1 MKRFQILFLSCLV
14 LSFTFSIF
22 AQDKDTKEVI
32 ILQTSDVHSRI
43 EPVNQKGDEYYNK
56 GGFLRRAAFLEQ
68 FRKEHKNVLLFDCG
82 DISQGTPYYNMFRGE
97 VEVKLMNEIRVDY
110 IVTAGEK
117 LNLLE
122 VNTTPGMTTTS
133 FIPQQVRAMTIGN
146 HEFDFDVDNMERI
159 FKMANFPVVCA
170 NYNLDATVLKDIVK
184 PYVVLEKYG
193 LRIGVFG
200 LGTQPEGMIQANK
213 CEGVVYEDPIRV
225 SNEIAALLK
234 DEEGCDLVV
243 CLSHLGIQMDEHL
256 VAGTRNIDVI
266 LGGHSHTFMKGPK
279 TYLNMDGK
287 EVPVMHT
294 GKNGVRV
301 GRLDL
306 TLKHK

>member
-1 MKRFQILFLSCLV
+1 MNMKRFQILFLSCLV

-97 VEVKLMNEIRVDY
+97 VEVKLMNEIGYD
-110 IVTAGEK
+110 
-117 LNLLE
+117 
-122 VNTTPGMTTTS
+122 
-133 FIPQQVRAMTIGN
+133 AMTIGN

-213 CEGVVYEDPIRV
+213 
-225 SNEIAALLK
+225 
-234 DEEGCDLVV
+234 
-243 CLSHLGIQMDEHL
+243 
-256 VAGTRNIDVI
+256 
-266 LGGHSHTFMKGPK
+266 
-279 TYLNMDGK
+279 
-287 EVPVMHT
+287 
-294 GKNGVRV
+294 
-301 GRLDL
+301 
-306 TLKHK
+306 

>member
-1 MKRFQILFLSCLV
+1 MKRFQILFLLCLA

-22 AQDKDTKEVI
+22 AQDTKEVI

-43 EPVNQKGDEYYNK
+43 EPINQKGDKYYNK
-56 GGFLRRAAFLEQ
+56 GGFVRRAAFLEE
-68 FRKEHKNVLLFDCG
+68 FRKDHKNVLLFDCG

-97 VEVKLMNEIRVDY
+97 VEIKLMNEMGYD
-110 IVTAGEK
+110 
-117 LNLLE
+117 
-122 VNTTPGMTTTS
+122 
-133 FIPQQVRAMTIGN
+133 AMTIGN
-146 HEFDFDVDNMERI
+146 HEFDFDVDNMARI
-159 FKMANFPVVCA
+159 FKMADFPVVCA
-170 NYNLDATVLKDIVK
+170 NYNLDATPLKDIVK
-184 PYVVLEKYG
+184 PYVILEKYG
-193 LRIGVFG
+193 LKIGVFG
-200 LGTQPEGMIQANK
+200 LGAKPEGLIQANK
-213 CEGVVYEDPIRV
+213 CEGVIYEDPIRV
-225 SNEIAALLK
+225 SNEIATLLK
-234 DEEGCDLVV
+234 EEEGCDLVV

-256 VAGTRNIDVI
+256 VAGTHNIDVI
-266 LGGHSHTFMKGPK
+266 LGGHSHTFMEGPK

>member
-1 MKRFQILFLSCLV
+1 MKRFQILFLLCLA

-22 AQDKDTKEVI
+22 AQDTKEVI

-43 EPVNQKGDEYYNK
+43 EPINQKGDKYYNK
-56 GGFLRRAAFLEQ
+56 GGFVRRAAFLEQ
-68 FRKEHKNVLLFDCG
+68 FRKDHKNVLLFDCG

-97 VEVKLMNEIRVDY
+97 VEIKLMNEMGYD
-110 IVTAGEK
+110 
-117 LNLLE
+117 
-122 VNTTPGMTTTS
+122 
-133 FIPQQVRAMTIGN
+133 AMTIGN
-146 HEFDFDVDNMERI
+146 HEFDFDVDNMARI
-159 FKMANFPVVCA
+159 FKMADFPVVCA

-213 CEGVVYEDPIRV
+213 C
-225 SNEIAALLK
+225 
-234 DEEGCDLVV
+234 
-243 CLSHLGIQMDEHL
+243 LSHLGIQMDEHL
-256 VAGTRNIDVI
+256 VAGTHNIDVI
-266 LGGHSHTFMKGPK
+266 LGGHSHTFMEGPK